1 MANNSE
7 FYRGK
12 RKKTAPAL
20 IATIIILAVIAF
32 AVMLFYG
39 LQKYIVVT
47 NSGLHLE
54 IPFLQDDSA
63 KPVQSDD
70 GEVVQQSFE
79 PVNAQLE
86 IGQADY
92 SNIKAV
98 AGENL
103 DAVKLVYV
111 PASSVTA
118 SGVESYL
125 SKSPDAT
132 GVLLDVKT
140 VTGMLVWDSQADIA
154 KGYGTA
160 GTVDLKSIVSSLK
173 EQDKYVAVRMCCFVD
188 NTLASRYTQLA
199 LKTTA
204 GQAYSDSNG
213 AWLDPTNATVKSYIL
228 SLCSELSKMGVD
240 EIVLLGIFLKLG
252 RKAHAC
258 HRRVKLR
265 HKRDARNA
273 LVLDEDVGAA
283 YEQHSPA
290 KRHGRG
296 HRTERRH
303 SAQGIRPR
311 LLLGRK
317 CLCRRHRNK
326 GRRLRQARQSQNAHR
341 SDVLRSI
348 PLHRLLGSDGVIS
361 KIITG
366 RVRGRLFFCDV

>member
-20 IATIIILAVIAF
+20 IATIIILAVITF

-63 KPVQSDD
+63 KPVESDD

-103 DAVKLVYV
+103 GAVKLVYV
-111 PASSVTA
+111 PASSVTV

-125 SKSPDAT
+125 SKAPDAS

-160 GTVDLKSIVSSLK
+160 GTS
-173 EQDKYVAVRMCCFVD
+173 
-188 NTLASRYTQLA
+188 TLNPS
-199 LKTTA
+199 
-204 GQAYSDSNG
+204 
-213 AWLDPTNATVKSYIL
+213 
-228 SLCSELSKMGVD
+228 C
-240 EIVLLGIFLKLG
+240 
-252 RKAHAC
+252 
-258 HRRVKLR
+258 
-265 HKRDARNA
+265 
-273 LVLDEDVGAA
+273 
-283 YEQHSPA
+283 
-290 KRHGRG
+290 
-296 HRTERRH
+296 
-303 SAQGIRPR
+303 PR
-311 LLLGRK
+311 
-317 CLCRRHRNK
+317 
-326 GRRLRQARQSQNAHR
+326 
-341 SDVLRSI
+341 
-348 PLHRLLGSDGVIS
+348 
-361 KIITG
+361 
-366 RVRGRLFFCDV
+366 

>member
-63 KPVQSDD
+63 KPIESDD

-240 EIVLLGIFLKLG
+240 EIVLLGMRLPEASGLEFAFSSSSAVKPTPVTAVSSFGISVTRAMRSSSTKMSVQITSSTALQNGTDEVTGQSADILLKVFDRVYCSAESASAADTVTKGADYVKLG
-252 RKAHAC
+252 EAKMRIVPMCSGQAPSTDC
-258 HRRVKLR
+258 W
-265 HKRDARNA
+265 
-273 LVLDEDVGAA
+273 VLME
-283 YEQHSPA
+283 
-290 KRHGRG
+290 
-296 HRTERRH
+296 
-303 SAQGIRPR
+303 
-311 LLLGRK
+311 
-317 CLCRRHRNK
+317 
-326 GRRLRQARQSQNAHR
+326 
-341 SDVLRSI
+341 
-348 PLHRLLGSDGVIS
+348 
-361 KIITG
+361 
-366 RVRGRLFFCDV
+366 

>member
-20 IATIIILAVIAF
+20 IATIIILAVITF

-63 KPVQSDD
+63 KPVESDD

-103 DAVKLVYV
+103 GAVKLVYV
-111 PASSVTA
+111 PASSVTV

-125 SKSPDAT
+125 SKAPDAS

-240 EIVLLGIFLKLG
+240 EIVLLGMRLPEVSGLEF
-252 RKAHAC
+252 AFSSSSA
-258 HRRVKLR
+258 VKPTPVT
-265 HKRDARNA
+265 A
-273 LVLDEDVGAA
+273 V
-283 YEQHSPA
+283 S
-290 KRHGRG
+290 
-296 HRTERRH
+296 
-303 SAQGIRPR
+303 SFGISVTR
-311 LLLGRK
+311 
-317 CLCRRHRNK
+317 
-326 GRRLRQARQSQNAHR
+326 AMR
-341 SDVLRSI
+341 SS
-348 PLHRLLGSDGVIS
+348 S
-361 KIITG
+361 TG
-366 RVRGRLFFCDV
+366 RYIGSFSVEAGSMSPCSGAGRTNFAPSRALESAEMCSPVVPQQPPNTATPASSISPTRATNSSGGQS